1 MYLTT
6 SGIFTHP
13 LLEAAV
19 ATFGID
25 RVLFSVDY
33 PYAPNTP
40 GRAFLDGL
48 HMAPAELEKLAYGNA
63 DKI

>member
-1 MYLTT
+1 
-6 SGIFTHP
+6 
-13 LLEAAV
+13 V

-48 HMAPAELEKLAYGNA
+48 QMVPAELEKLAYGNA

>member
-1 MYLTT
+1 MAT
-6 SGIFTHP
+6 S
-13 LLEAAV
+13 
-19 ATFGID
+19 GID

-48 HMAPAELEKLAYGNA
+48 QMAPAGLEKLAYGNA
-63 DKI
+63 DKMLKLV

>member
-1 MYLTT
+1 M
-6 SGIFTHP
+6 
-13 LLEAAV
+13 

-33 PYAPNTP
+33 PYAPNAP

-48 HMAPAELEKLAYGNA
+48 QMAPAELEKLAYDNA